1 MEKII
6 TYNFGEDF
14 IAKLATLLS
23 ENFLKSGN
31 DLSHISC
38 VFGGRRPA
46 LFLKRELSK
55 KIKKSYLPPRFFNM
69 DEFVNYLILPQY
81 QHKINDLDACFLIY
95 SLAKKHLPK
104 LLKQRESF
112 NAFLPWAREIISF
125 IEQLDLEDIKNQS
138 LLSIEKSASIGYEI
152 PESINHL
159 LAEIISLRDAYHKAL
174 TKKGLTS
181 RGLRYLQAAKSV
193 QGRRVEEFGTIIF
206 CNFFYLHGTEVRI
219 VKSIYEKGRG
229 ICIFQGS
236 QDKWSVLATNAKKL
250 NVSIKPQEEDV
261 KPNFSLYQGFDMHSQ
276 VGIVGEIL
284 GKIKNKNNTLIVL
297 PQPQTLIP
305 LLTEISSLLKDFNI
319 SLGYPLN
326 RSSLYVLFDLMSKSQ
341 EQRSADTYYT
351 KDYLNLL
358 RHPLVKN
365 LEIGKDSAITRVMV
379 HKIEELLQG
388 QEDTSIGGSLFLSLE
403 EIEAEEKIYLRTQ
416 EVLQSMDILISFD
429 ECKSLLLKL
438 HKIFFKSWENISDF
452 NHFSTTF
459 LELLNTL
466 SEKSKIGSFP
476 FNLKVIEKLYEIGQE
491 LGSLD
496 FSREK
501 FDPGEIWDIF
511 LKQKLQSE
519 IISFTG
525 SPLRGTQILGLL
537 ETRSLS
543 FENVIIMDLNE
554 AVLPKLKIYEPLIPR
569 EVMLNLGLNRL
580 EKEEE
585 IQRYQFMRL
594 VSSAKKI
601 HLVHEENQEREK
613 SRFIEELLWTKQRE
627 SGKLEVTQVSKA
639 RFVVEVASLVPT
651 VQKTEAMVR
660 FLKKAT
666 YSASRLNT
674 YLNCPL
680 RFYYQY
686 LLGLREKEDLL
697 QDPQASHIGTF
708 IHELLA
714 DTFKIFI
721 GRKPVIDRG
730 FRKSFSKKM
739 EEKFESLA
747 RRMRSDSFLLKQIIN
762 NRMNKFLDSEAERN
776 VAKIISL
783 ESECRGIWEM
793 DNKAIRFRYTADRID
808 QLEDESIVVIDYKTG
823 GASIV
828 PKRLSALLTMKMNR
842 QSLKETVRSF
852 QLPLYYHF
860 TSESFPNNQV
870 NAEIY
875 NVRSCERKAF
885 ISKEDIL
892 KKEKV
897 EELSLRALEAIFRE
911 LFDLDIPFVPD
922 RDERKCQFCPFTSL
936 CR

>member
-1 MEKII
+1 MQSVI
-6 TYNFGEDF
+6 TYSFGEDF
-14 IAKLATLLS
+14 IAKLAAFLS
-23 ENFLKSGN
+23 ENFLKSDN
-31 DLSHISC
+31 DLSRIGC

-46 LFLKRELSK
+46 LFLQRELSQR
-55 KIKKSYLPPRFFNM
+55 IKKAYLPPHFFSM
-69 DEFVNYLILPQY
+69 DEFVNYLILPKAQ
-81 QHKINDLDACFLIY
+81 QKINDLDACFLIY

-104 LLKQRESF
+104 LSKQRESF
-112 NAFLPWAREIISF
+112 STFLPWAREIISF

-152 PESINHL
+152 PESINRL

-174 TKKGLTS
+174 TKRGLIS
-181 RGLRYLQAAKSV
+181 RGLSYLQAAEAA
-193 QGRRVEEFGTIIF
+193 GERNYEEFETIIF
-206 CNFFYLHGTEVRI
+206 CNFFYLHATEQKI
-219 VKSIYEKGRG
+219 VKSIHEKGRG

-236 QDKWSVLATNAKKL
+236 QDKWSVLAANAKKL
-250 NVSIKPQEEDV
+250 NVSIKPQKEDA
-261 KPNFSLYQGFDMHSQ
+261 KPDFSLYQGFDMHSQ

-284 GKIKNKNNTLIVL
+284 GKIKNKDNTLIVL

-305 LLTEISSLLKDFNI
+305 LLTEISPLLGDFNI
-319 SLGYPLN
+319 SLGYPLK
-326 RSSLYVLFDLMSKSQ
+326 RSSLYVLFDLILKSQ
-341 EQRSADTYYT
+341 EQRSANTYYT

-365 LEIGKDSAITRVMV
+365 LEIGKDSVITRVMV

-388 QEDTSIGGSLFLSLE
+388 QEETSIGGSLFLKLE

-416 EVLQSMDILISFD
+416 EVLGNMDIPVNFD
-429 ECKSLLLKL
+429 ECKKLLVKL
-438 HKIFFKSWENISDF
+438 DEMFFKNWEDISDF
-452 NHFSTTF
+452 DRFSTTF
-459 LELLNTL
+459 LELLNIL
-466 SEKSKIGSFP
+466 VEKSKIGSFP
-476 FNLKVIEKLYEIGQE
+476 FNLKVVEKLYKVGQE
-491 LGSLD
+491 LGGLA
-496 FSREK
+496 FSRER
-501 FDPGEIWDIF
+501 FNPDEIWDIF
-511 LKQKLQSE
+511 QQKFQAE
-519 IISFTG
+519 VISFTG

-543 FENVIIMDLNE
+543 FKNVIIMDLNE

-569 EVMLNLGLNRL
+569 EVMLSLGLNRL

-594 VSSAKKI
+594 VSGAKKA
-601 HLVHEENQEREK
+601 HLIYEENQEREK
-613 SRFIEELLWTKQRE
+613 SRFIEELLWAKQRE
-627 SGKLEVTQVSKA
+627 LGKLGVTSVPKA
-639 RFVVEVASLVPT
+639 RFAVEAASLVPT
-651 VQKTEAMVR
+651 VHKTEAMVR

-680 RFYYQY
+680 QFYYQY
-686 LLGLREKEDLL
+686 VLGLREREDLL

-714 DTFKIFI
+714 DTFKVFI
-721 GRKPVIDRG
+721 GRKPVIERA
-730 FRKSFSKKM
+730 FRKKFSEKM

-747 RRMRSDSFLLKQIIN
+747 RRMRSDSFLLKQIID

-783 ESECRGIWEM
+783 ESECKGIWEM
-793 DNKAIRFRYTADRID
+793 DNKAIGFRYTADRID
-808 QLEDESIVVIDYKTG
+808 ELEDKSIVVIDYKTG
-823 GASIV
+823 GANIV
-828 PKRLSALLTMKMNR
+828 PKRLSALSTMKMNR
-842 QSLKETVRSF
+842 QSLKETIKSF

-860 TSESFPNNQV
+860 TSKSFPNNQV

-875 NVRSCERKAF
+875 NVRTCERKAF

-897 EELSLRALEAIFRE
+897 EELSLQGLEAIFRE
-911 LFDLDIPFVPD
+911 LFDLNTPFVPD
-922 RDERKCQFCPFTSL
+922 RDERKCQFCPFTSF

>member
-1 MEKII
+1 MEKVI

-14 IAKLATLLS
+14 IAKLATFLS
-23 ENFLKSGN
+23 DNFLKSGN
-31 DLSHISC
+31 DLSRVGCI
-38 VFGGRRPA
+38 FGGRRPA
-46 LFLKRELSK
+46 LFLQRELSQ
-55 KIKKSYLPPRFFNM
+55 KIKKAYLPPHFFSM
-69 DEFVNYLILPQY
+69 DEFVDFLSFPQS
-81 QHKINDLDACFLIY
+81 QHKIKDLDACFLIY

-112 NAFLPWAREIISF
+112 STFLPWAREIISF
-125 IEQLDLEDIKNQS
+125 IEQLDLEDIKDRS

-174 TKKGLTS
+174 IKRNLTS

-193 QGRRVEEFGTIIF
+193 QERKYEEFETIIF
-206 CNFFYLHGTEVRI
+206 CNFFYLHSAEQKI
-219 VKSIYEKGRG
+219 IKSIHEEGRG
-229 ICIFQGS
+229 VCIFQGS

-250 NVSIKPQEEDV
+250 NISIKSQKEDA
-261 KPNFSLYQGFDMHSQ
+261 KPDFSLYRGFDMHSQ

-284 GKIKNKNNTLIVL
+284 GKIKNKDNTLIVL

-319 SLGYPLN
+319 SLGYPLK
-326 RSSLYVLFDLMSKSQ
+326 RSSLYVLFDLILKSQ
-341 EQRSADTYYT
+341 EQRSGNIYYT
-351 KDYLNLL
+351 KDYLCLL

-365 LEIGKDSAITRVMV
+365 LEIGENSAITRVMV

-388 QEDTSIGGSLFLSLE
+388 QEDTSIGGSLFLSLG

-416 EVLQSMDILISFD
+416 EVLQNMDITVSSD

-438 HKIFFKSWENISDF
+438 HEMFFKSWEGISDF

-459 LELLNTL
+459 LELLNL
-466 SEKSKIGSFP
+466 LAEKSKIGDFP
-476 FNLKVIEKLYEIGQE
+476 FNLKVVEKLYRIGQE
-491 LGSLD
+491 LGGLA

-501 FDPGEIWDIF
+501 FNPNEIWNIF
-511 LKQKLQSE
+511 QQKLQSE
-519 IISFTG
+519 VISFTG

-537 ETRSLS
+537 ETRSLN

-594 VSSAKKI
+594 ASGAKKV
-601 HLVHEENQEREK
+601 HLIYEENQEKEK

-627 SGKLEVTQVSKA
+627 LGKLEVASAPKA
-639 RFVVEVASLVPT
+639 RFTVKVTSLALT

-680 RFYYQY
+680 QFYYQY

-697 QDPQASHIGTF
+697 GDPQASHIGTF

-714 DTFKIFI
+714 DTFKVFV
-721 GRKPVIDRG
+721 GRKPVIEKG
-730 FRKSFSKKM
+730 FRRSFSKKM

-747 RRMRSDSFLLKQIIN
+747 RRMRSDSFLLKRIID
-762 NRMNKFLDSEAERN
+762 NRMNKFLDSEAERD

-783 ESECRGIWEM
+783 ESECKGIWEM

-808 QLEDESIVVIDYKTG
+808 QLEDKSIVVIDYKTG
-823 GASIV
+823 GANIA
-828 PKRLSALLTMKMNR
+828 PKRLSALLTMEMNR
-842 QSLKETVRSF
+842 DSIKETIKSF

-860 TSESFPNNQV
+860 TSKSFPGSQV

-875 NVRSCERKAF
+875 NVRTCKRKAF

-897 EELSLRALEAIFRE
+897 EELSLQGLEAIFRE
-911 LFDLDIPFVPD
+911 LFDINIPFLPD
-922 RDERKCQFCPFTSL
+922 RDERRCQFCPFTSL

>member
-1 MEKII
+1 MEKVI
-6 TYNFGEDF
+6 TYSFGEDF
-14 IAKLATLLS
+14 IAKLATFLS
-23 ENFLKSGN
+23 ENFLKSNN
-31 DLSHISC
+31 DLSRIGC

-46 LFLKRELSK
+46 LFLQRELSK
-55 KIKKSYLPPRFFNM
+55 RIKKAYLPPHFFSM
-69 DEFVNYLILPQY
+69 DEFVDFLSFPQS
-81 QHKINDLDACFLIY
+81 QHKVNDLDACFLIY

-104 LLKQRESF
+104 LSKQRESF
-112 NAFLPWAREIISF
+112 SIFLPWAREIVSF

-152 PESINHL
+152 PDSINNL
-159 LAEIISLRDAYHKAL
+159 LSEIISLRDAYHKAL

-181 RGLRYLQAAKSV
+181 RGLRYLQAAKSA
-193 QGRRVEEFGTIIF
+193 GEGKYEEFETIIF
-206 CNFFYLHGTEVRI
+206 CNFFYLHATEQRI
-219 VKSIYEKGRG
+219 VKSIHQEGRG

-250 NVSIKPQEEDV
+250 NVSIKPQKGDA
-261 KPNFSLYQGFDMHSQ
+261 KPDFSLYQGFDMHSQ
-276 VGIVGEIL
+276 VGIVGDIL
-284 GKIKNKNNTLIVL
+284 GKIKNKDNTLIVL
-297 PQPQTLIP
+297 PQPQALIP
-305 LLTEISSLLKDFNI
+305 LLTEVSPLLEDFNI
-319 SLGYPLN
+319 SLGYPLK
-326 RSSLYVLFDLMSKSQ
+326 RSSLYVLFDLILKSQ
-341 EQRSADTYYT
+341 EQRSDKAYYT
-351 KDYLNLL
+351 KDYLSLL

-365 LEIGKDSAITRVMV
+365 LEIGKDSVITRVMV

-388 QEDTSIGGSLFLSLE
+388 QQESSIGGSLFLSLE
-403 EIEAEEKIYLRTQ
+403 EIESEEKIYLHTQ
-416 EVLQSMDILISFD
+416 EVLQNMDILVNFS

-438 HKIFFKSWENISDF
+438 HEMFFKRWESICDF
-452 NHFSTTF
+452 DHFSSTF

-466 SEKSKIGSFP
+466 VEKSKIGSFP
-476 FNLKVIEKLYEIGQE
+476 FNLKVVEKLYKIGQE
-491 LGSLD
+491 LGGLA

-501 FDPGEIWDIF
+501 FNPNEIWDIF
-511 LKQKLQSE
+511 QQKLQAE
-519 IISFTG
+519 VISFVG

-543 FENVIIMDLNE
+543 FENVIVMNLNE
-554 AVLPKLKIYEPLIPR
+554 AVLPKLKVYEPLIPR

-594 VSSAKKI
+594 VSGAKKA
-601 HLVHEENQEREK
+601 HLIYEENQEREK
-613 SRFIEELLWTKQRE
+613 SRFIEELLWAKQRE
-627 SGKLEVTQVSKA
+627 LGKLEVTPVPKA
-639 RFVVEVASLVPT
+639 RFAVEVPSLAPA

-686 LLGLREKEDLL
+686 LLGLREREDLL
-697 QDPQASHIGTF
+697 QDPQAPHIGTF

-714 DTFKIFI
+714 DTFKVFL
-721 GRKPVIDRG
+721 GRKPVIDKD
-730 FRKSFSKKM
+730 FRRNFFKKV

-747 RRMRSDSFLLKQIIN
+747 RRMRSDSFLLKKIID

-793 DNKAIRFRYTADRID
+793 DNKAIGFRYTADRID
-808 QLEDESIVVIDYKTG
+808 QLEDKSIVVIDYKTG
-823 GASIV
+823 GANIA
-828 PKRLSALLTMKMNR
+828 PKRFSALSTMKMDR
-842 QSLKETVRSF
+842 QSLKETLKSF

-860 TSESFPNNQV
+860 TSKSFPNNQV

-875 NVRSCERKAF
+875 NVRTCERKAF
-885 ISKEDIL
+885 ISKEDML

-897 EELSLRALEAIFRE
+897 EELSLQGLEAIFRE
-911 LFDLDIPFVPD
+911 LFDLSVPFESD